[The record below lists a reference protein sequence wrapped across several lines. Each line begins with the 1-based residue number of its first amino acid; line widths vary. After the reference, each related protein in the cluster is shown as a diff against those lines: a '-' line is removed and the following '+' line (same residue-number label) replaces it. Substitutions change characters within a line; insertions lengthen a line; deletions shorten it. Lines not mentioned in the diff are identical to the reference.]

1 MMSTP
6 EQKEK
11 RLSLFMDSS
20 IMDDKNWKK
29 EEVKHQTKQCIKLWE
44 KMQEGMTYTRSPV
57 TYVELKEE
65 KVGRQKDVVEA
76 AQEERNVNTFTV
88 I

>member
-1 MMSTP
+1 MSTP

-11 RLSLFMDSS
+11 KLSLFMDSS

-57 TYVELKEE
+57 LVYTCLDTGVTLRR
-65 KVGRQKDVVEA
+65 G
-76 AQEERNVNTFTV
+76 
-88 I
+88 